1 VAGAAFGVATLA
13 GPVFAAADGK
23 KTFTILHTNDMHSAF
38 IGLGPAS
45 DYTPFKPDDDKTRG
59 GYARLA
65 DRGRRDSVLVV
76 FAVIDF
82 IVVRFASGSLAC
94 RARYAHRNA

>member
-45 DYTPFKPDDDKTRG
+45 DYTPFKPDDDKPRG

-65 DRGRRDSVLVV
+65 DRAAECPLSRRSRLTPVGRQGE
-76 FAVIDF
+76 A
-82 IVVRFASGSLAC
+82 AQA
-94 RARYAHRNA
+94 

>member
-1 VAGAAFGVATLA
+1 MKTNSMETISRREFLAGSAAAGATLLLPGFLSAAPA
-13 GPVFAAADGK
+13 GA

-45 DYTPFKPDDDKTRG
+45 DYTPFTLNDDTTRG

-65 DRGRRDSVLVV
+65 ALIAQRKQARKD
-76 FAVIDF
+76 
-82 IVVRFASGSLAC
+82 SGSGAG
-94 RARYAHRNA
+94 A

>member
-23 KTFTILHTNDMHSAF
+23 KTFTVLHTNDMHSAF

-59 GYARLA
+59 WRIERPSVRS
-65 DRGRRDSVLVV
+65 RGGR
-76 FAVIDF
+76 AVTA
-82 IVVRFASGSLAC
+82 VGRQGEAAQ
-94 RARYAHRNA
+94 A

>member
-23 KTFTILHTNDMHSAF
+23 KTFTILHINDMHSAF

-45 DYTPFKPDDDKTRG
+45 DYTPFKPDDDETG
-59 GYARLA
+59 
-65 DRGRRDSVLVV
+65 
-76 FAVIDF
+76 
-82 IVVRFASGSLAC
+82 AC
-94 RARYAHRNA
+94 RSQAVQPLNKGPKLKIKKPDRTRVPSGTVNPVNRCRPTQST